1 MDITSIFKASVKTAR
16 LRNSS
21 LPAHDKNRIL
31 HSSSKTRKSEFTLKT
46 LDIRHQISQ
55 LRNLLLE
62 NRAAYM
68 RFGQHLKSARQM
80 TDAERDTIDSESE
93 NILTICTQFIGDLRS
108 DASDMRAAGSKQG
121 RQHRE
126 AVLELLAEYLREV
139 YRIYQQQKEYRVR
152 HELDTYRLLKLESN
166 KKLIPVKP
174 GRDKTLVVLSDATLA
189 DSSDADEESENHSQ
203 YSTNSRRKSNQT
215 DVDNDEDDYDDMV
228 ENSTDER
235 KLARRQPDSTER
247 SKQSAPSRSAPSTE
261 YHRSFDDDKMDATE
275 ISADDIQMLES
286 ENHQLYQEFKGLSDE
301 VEQIERNVTDIAKL
315 QDIFTEKVMWWL
327 FGGAVVSIPL
337 CNVPLGV

>member
-21 LPAHDKNRIL
+21 LPAPDKNRIL
-31 HSSSKTRKSEFTLKT
+31 HTSKQRKSEFTLKT

-80 TDAERDTIDSESE
+80 SDAERDIIDSESE

-108 DASDMRAAGSKQG
+108 DASGIKSAANKQD

-126 AVLELLAEYLREV
+126 AVLELLAEYLRAV
-139 YRIYQQQKEYRVR
+139 CRIYQQQKEYRVR

-166 KKLIPVKP
+166 KKLIPVLP
-174 GRDKTLVVLSDATLA
+174 GRDRTALALPDA
-189 DSSDADEESENHSQ
+189 SDADEEDSENHSL
-203 YSTNSRRKSNQT
+203 YSNSSRKSNGAL
-215 DVDNDEDDYDDMV
+215 DPAGANSDDDDNESF

-235 KLARRQPDSTER
+235 KLARRHPDTTTQSLPSSTGR
-247 SKQSAPSRSAPSTE
+247 GAASTA
-261 YHRSFDDDKMDATE
+261 YRSFDDDYGNAPAQRFELDATA
-275 ISADDIQMLES
+275 ISADDIQMFES

-315 QDIFTEKVMWWL
+315 QDIFTEKVGVHQDHL
-327 FGGAVVSIPL
+327 FQF
-337 CNVPLGV
+337 

>member
-21 LPAHDKNRIL
+21 LPAPDKNRIL
-31 HSSSKTRKSEFTLKT
+31 HTSKQRKCEFTLKT

-80 TDAERDTIDSESE
+80 SDAERDIIDSESE

-108 DASDMRAAGSKQG
+108 DASGIKSAINTQD

-126 AVLELLAEYLREV
+126 AVLELLAEYLRAV
-139 YRIYQQQKEYRVR
+139 CRIYQQQKEYRVR

-166 KKLIPVKP
+166 KKLIPVLP
-174 GRDKTLVVLSDATLA
+174 GRDRTAVALP
-189 DSSDADEESENHSQ
+189 DSSDADEEDSENHSQ
-203 YSTNSRRKSNQT
+203 YSNSSSRKSNGAL
-215 DVDNDEDDYDDMV
+215 DLAGVNSDHDDDTSV

-235 KLARRQPDSTER
+235 KLARRRPDTASRNPAASAAST
-247 SKQSAPSRSAPSTE
+247 A
-261 YHRSFDDDKMDATE
+261 YRSFDDDYGNATAQRFELDATA
-275 ISADDIQMLES
+275 ISADDIQMFES

-301 VEQIERNVTDIAKL
+301 VELIERNVTDIAKL
-315 QDIFTEKVMWWL
+315 QDIFTEKVMCW
-327 FGGAVVSIPL
+327 I
-337 CNVPLGV
+337 